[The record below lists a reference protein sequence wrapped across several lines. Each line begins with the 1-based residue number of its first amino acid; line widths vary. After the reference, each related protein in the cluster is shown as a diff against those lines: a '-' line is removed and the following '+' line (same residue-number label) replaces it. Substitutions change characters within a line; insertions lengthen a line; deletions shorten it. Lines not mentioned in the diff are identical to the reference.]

1 MGRSTAPAAA
11 AAVWRVQSAGERA
24 EREERER
31 EALKKKTRTQ
41 SPMPM
46 MARLEKSQPRPRRL
60 DVSTFVGLLVTCP
73 NLQTASIAQAAIG
86 AALGAGGLNS
96 MDAANLMAGF
106 ATAALNNSGGGDRG
120 GGQGGFFE
128 KGASWA
134 TSRLSAL
141 VGGSAPHQQQH
152 TGEGNPDG
160 AFDGGAAHQQNYSP
174 RGGGLFSFLSP
185 VGGAAALSVSPSYCR
200 AKLLL
205 LSAPWLRR
213 WPYARV
219 REHQSVASTGGPTRY
234 APPSRD
240 VHAPDLYIPAMALAT
255 LALLRGAAAVFST
268 RSSSPLSAFSR
279 RDQSGHSFSPE
290 TISNA
295 VSSLATAWLLSG
307 AALKAALLA
316 LGSGAAAAVPLAEL
330 AAYAGYPLFHGAAV
344 CAVRGAGSLASSS
357 SSSSAFSAPHAS
369 PSSLSSS
376 AATANNILNKLGS
389 GSASGATGAAR
400 WAGDAAVLWGGAA
413 AGVFLVRSLKRVLF
427 QDARGRDEGRRAA
440 APAYG
445 GGNGFGGGD
454 PNFGYGGGIPSQ
466 SQSSSPSSAATTSR
480 SNYVLLLLWF
490 AQFPLVAWLARGCR
504 VAS

>member
-1 MGRSTAPAAA
+1 
-11 AAVWRVQSAGERA
+11 
-24 EREERER
+24 
-31 EALKKKTRTQ
+31 
-41 SPMPM
+41 
-46 MARLEKSQPRPRRL
+46 
-60 DVSTFVGLLVTCP
+60 
-73 NLQTASIAQAAIG
+73 
-86 AALGAGGLNS
+86 
-96 MDAANLMAGF
+96 MDAANLVAGF
-106 ATAALNNSGGGDRG
+106 ATAALNNSGGGNGGSGGRG
-120 GGQGGFFE
+120 GGGFFE

-134 TSRLSAL
+134 TARLGAL
-141 VGGSAPHQQQH
+141 VGGGAPQQQYP
-152 TGEGNPDG
+152 GEGSPGG
-160 AFDGGAAHQQNYSP
+160 AFDGGGPGGNQQGYYS
-174 RGGGLFSFLSP
+174 RGGGGLFSFLSP

-200 AKLLL
+200 TKILL

-268 RSSSPLSAFSR
+268 HQGAAAPLSALSSW
-279 RDQSGHSFSPE
+279 RDRGNSHLAFSPE
-290 TISNA
+290 TIPNA
-295 VSSLATAWLLSG
+295 VSSLATAWLLNG
-307 AALKAALLA
+307 AALKAALWA

-357 SSSSAFSAPHAS
+357 SASSSSSVPHAT

-376 AATANNILNKLGS
+376 AATANDILNRLGS

-427 QDARGRDEGRRAA
+427 HDAARTGRSEGVQHAAA
-440 APAYG
+440 APGGAYG
-445 GGNGFGGGD
+445 GGGYGAD
-454 PNFGYGGGIPSQ
+454 PNFGYGGGFPNQ
-466 SQSSSPSSAATTSR
+466 NSSSSTTTSR

-504 VAS
+504 VVS